1 MLTLVLAPSVL
12 WKQFGENKLAT
23 KVDTDQHVEF
33 RKGKHIRFNKE
44 WYDKLRA
51 SKSNWKKVSTQ
62 RAHQNRGIAVHVKAG
77 QVFRAI
83 QPEGPN
89 IIDVWFFAEGIK
101 DTAGEKYD
109 PVYTAGLEGFI
120 CHKNSRLW
128 STVPYFRPMATY
140 IDDNIDP
147 SLMPDKD
154 TWPVWHGGHCSPE
167 LTEAGYGKLNQATC
181 QTNCI
186 EGLLSEGFDFA
197 AAEDLAST
205 HNMCIFQPMSVKNQ
219 EMPGGSISPTWK
231 NTPFPGSKPGTFV
244 DYYAEMDLLIIVS
257 HCPYGDMTKPPHE
270 VDHYPIDI
278 EIWDTGIAPQ
288 TREKFHDW
296 RPAFKA
302 KLERLKAAGNTG
314 PTKRTFEED

>member
-1 MLTLVLAPSVL
+1 M
-12 WKQFGENKLAT
+12 NKFASA
-23 KVDTDQHVEF
+23 
-33 RKGKHIRFNKE
+33 GKIAFNFE

-51 SKSNWKKVSTQ
+51 SRDSWKLVEKKVIKPHS
-62 RAHQNRGIAVHVKAG
+62 GISIKLNAG
-77 QVFRAI
+77 QTIKLI
-83 QPEGPN
+83 QNEGPQILDISFLAQN
-89 IIDVWFFAEGIK
+89 IK
-101 DTAGEKYD
+101 DASGESYNTT
-109 PVYTAGLEGFI
+109 YTAGLEGFI
-120 CHKNSRLW
+120 LKKNSRIW
-128 STVPYFRPMATY
+128 SSVPYFRPMATY

-167 LTEAGYGKLNQATC
+167 LTEAGYGKVNQATC

-219 EMPGGSISPTWK
+219 EMPSGSISPTWK